1 MQISARCSVL
11 PRWID
16 TVCVHVSKNVSVNI
30 ERWNCNWLYSLDYN
44 PDNTRMG
51 KRGIKVVVTVPA
63 TGRRAMGTYTHT
75 HLHSVDLVSIEG
87 TLVHLIYL
95 ARLALFLSIKGHLVK
110 LTMQICRSILPAQ
123 HVCALYV
130 ASCSSRGMSTMAEE
144 IPHVLCEGRRTS

>member
-1 MQISARCSVL
+1 M
-11 PRWID
+11 
-16 TVCVHVSKNVSVNI
+16 HVSKNVSVNI
-30 ERWNCNWLYSLDYN
+30 ERWDCNWLYSLDYN

-51 KRGIKVVVTVPA
+51 KRDIKVVVTV
-63 TGRRAMGTYTHT
+63 
-75 HLHSVDLVSIEG
+75 VSIEE

-95 ARLALFLSIKGHLVK
+95 ARLALFLSIKSHLVK

-144 IPHVLCEGRRTS
+144 IPHVLSVGRRFAWSG